1 MPETEVIP
9 LFRLWI
15 SSNPVLAFGRR
26 AVMSAVPAF
35 RIPII
40 ALVVAII
47 YYAGSKIGFLLTP
60 PYSPIS
66 TFWPPNAVLLG
77 ILLLTPLRI
86 WWVLV
91 LAVLPAHLFI
101 QLRTGIPVISA
112 LGWFAGNT
120 GEALLGAT
128 CIRLFK
134 KDKPLFRSSYGAV
147 VFLAFGVLVPTFVT
161 SFLDAGGATLTG
173 LGQNYWTLWK
183 SRLTSNIV
191 SDLTIVP
198 IIVIFGMSGMS
209 WFRRTNLAR
218 YFEAGLLAFSVVA
231 VSLLV
236 FSRGST
242 SSIPA
247 FIYAPL
253 LLLLWAA
260 GRFGCGGLSASML
273 AIALVALWNTV
284 HGQGPLGMQAPVEAV
299 ISLRVLLIVFAVPLM
314 LLAALLAER
323 QDDEE
328 TQRILATDIEN
339 HRQAEDKLRRAFEE
353 IKQLRDQLGQ
363 ENLALKERIDQAS
376 MFEEIVGSSDALH
389 RVLLQVERVA
399 PTDSTVLIMG
409 ETGTGKELIAH
420 AIHKRS
426 KRAGQAFI
434 SVNCA
439 SIPTSLIASELFG
452 HEKGA
457 FTGALQRRQGRF
469 ELAHGGTIFL
479 DEVGALPLETQIAL
493 LRVLQE
499 RQFERVGGNR
509 VLETDA
515 RVITATNRNL
525 VAAIDAGAFRA
536 DLFYRL
542 NVFPIEVPAL
552 RQRTDDIPVL
562 VEYFVRRY
570 AQKAGKRIKNIRK
583 RTLELFQ
590 TYDWPGNV
598 RELQNVVERAVV
610 LSNEETFFVDESWLK
625 PPLRQQLGRV
635 SADRNLTSVPLVT
648 NLLEREKEIIEN
660 ALREAEGVVGGPA
673 GAAAKLGIPRETL
686 NSKIR
691 KLGIK
696 RYLFKRS

>member
-1 MPETEVIP
+1 MPETQVIP
-9 LFRLWI
+9 LLRLRV
-15 SSNPVLAFGRR
+15 SFNPVLALVRR
-26 AVMSAVPAF
+26 AAASAVPAF
-35 RIPII
+35 RISII

-66 TFWPPNAVLLG
+66 TFWPPNAILLG

-112 LGWFAGNT
+112 LGWFVGNT

-128 CIRLFK
+128 CIRLFR
-134 KDKPLFRSSYGAV
+134 KDKPLFRSFYGVV

-161 SFLDAGGATLTG
+161 SFLDAGGVTLTG

-183 SRLTSNIV
+183 GRLTSNIV

-198 IIVIFGMSGMS
+198 MIVIFGVSGMS
-209 WFRRTNLAR
+209 CFRRTNLAR

-236 FSRGST
+236 FSREGT
-242 SSIPA
+242 SSTPE

-253 LLLLWAA
+253 LLLFWAA

-273 AIALVALWNTV
+273 PIALIALWNTV
-284 HGQGPLGMQAPVEAV
+284 HGRGPLGMQAPVEAV
-299 ISLRVLLIVFAVPLM
+299 ISLRVLLIVLAAPLM
-314 LLAALLAER
+314 MLAALLVER
-323 QDDEE
+323 QESEE
-328 TQRILATDIEN
+328 TLNTLATDIEDR
-339 HRQAEDKLRRAFEE
+339 RQTEDKLRKALEE
-353 IKQLRDQLGQ
+353 IEELRDQLHQ
-363 ENLALKERIDQAS
+363 ENLALKEKNDQAS
-376 MFEEIVGSSDALH
+376 MFEEIVGSSDALR
-389 RVLLQVERVA
+389 RVLIQVERVA
-399 PTDSTVLIMG
+399 PTDSTVLITG
-409 ETGTGKELIAH
+409 ETGTGKELIAR

-426 KRAGQAFI
+426 KRAGQPFI

-469 ELAHGGTIFL
+469 EVAHGGTIFL
-479 DEVGALPLETQIAL
+479 DEVGALPLETQISL

-509 VLETDA
+509 VLETNV

-525 VAAIDAGAFRA
+525 AAAIDAGAFRA

-552 RQRTDDIPVL
+552 RQRADDIPVL
-562 VEYFVRRY
+562 VEYFVRLY

-625 PPLRQQLGRV
+625 PQLRQQLSGV
-635 SADRNLTSVPLVT
+635 SADRTLTSAPLVT
-648 NLLEREKEIIEN
+648 NLLEREKEIIET
-660 ALREAEGVVGGPA
+660 ALREAKGVVGGPA